1 VDISINPT
9 YVLCYF
15 EFVSNLTRNY
25 SPKYFNKSENE
36 RIGQMAVIV
45 DILTPLP
52 SSSSTPSAI
61 ITTMPQ
67 STSRTGD
74 ITPDYSI
81 GDSGHSAANR
91 EAVAVSAAMMG
102 EIITESP
109 SIRPRRVRSGLGGI
123 NRHSISQDRLQEL
136 LKEHDH
142 PTLMERGMN
151 WWKTRQEKIQQDHL
165 LQLADEQ
172 RRILYEAEHGTEVP
186 YDNHQLSENS
196 TFNQMTNQRSQ
207 QSSPHPDNEDDITFK
222 DVRPSK
228 SGVGVSVAFDVHEQD
243 DNFWVPEANI
253 EEEQVNEGYPFCPY
267 LLSQKQRQSIATLGL
282 PPSLAYCRWKRLY
295 SLARDGDSFESFLR
309 LVQGYSHTLLV
320 IKTTKDHLLGG
331 YADSEWKAQH
341 QGNPE
346 FFGSAQ
352 AFLFRIPDKDS
363 DESIVYKWTGANR
376 YIQFVDVKNTM
387 LAFGGGGSVGSFGL
401 CVEKEFQRGSS
412 GTCATFENEPL
423 CPDEH
428 FEIINV
434 ECYGF
439 LSMKF

>member
-1 VDISINPT
+1 
-9 YVLCYF
+9 
-15 EFVSNLTRNY
+15 
-25 SPKYFNKSENE
+25 
-36 RIGQMAVIV
+36 
-45 DILTPLP
+45 
-52 SSSSTPSAI
+52 
-61 ITTMPQ
+61 MPQ
-67 STSRTGD
+67 STSRSGD
-74 ITPDYSI
+74 TTPDYSI
-81 GDSGHSAANR
+81 GDSDHSAANR

-109 SIRPRRVRSGLGGI
+109 SMPRRARSRGGI
-123 NRHSISQDRLQEL
+123 NRHSLSQERLREIMQE
-136 LKEHDH
+136 DDN
-142 PTLMERGMN
+142 PTLLERGMS
-151 WWKTRQEKIQQDHL
+151 WWKTRQEKVQQEHL

-172 RRILYEAEHGTEVP
+172 RRILYEAEHGTETP
-186 YDNHQLSENS
+186 YTNHHLSENS
-196 TFNQMTNQRSQ
+196 TFQQLAKQRSRQ
-207 QSSPHPDNEDDITFK
+207 GLPDHEDDFAIR

-228 SGVGVSVAFDVHEQD
+228 SGVGVSVEFDVHQSED
-243 DNFWVPEANI
+243 KDFWVPEANV
-253 EEEQVNEGYPFCPY
+253 EEEQTNEGYPFCPY
-267 LLSQKQRQSIATLGL
+267 LLNQKQRQSIATLGL

-309 LVQGYSHTLLV
+309 LVEGYSHTLLV
-320 IKTTKDHLLGG
+320 IKTTKDHILGG

-352 AFLFRIPDKDS
+352 AFLFRILDKDS
-363 DESIVYKWTGANR
+363 DESRVYKWTGANR

-387 LAFGGGGSVGSFGL
+387 LAFGGGGDVGSFGL

-428 FEIINV
+428 FEIVNV